1 VVGNFDQAS
10 CRDDRPVFR
19 AAKTPRRRLPK
30 VTVVE
35 PARTGPKTV
44 NTYGPNVPL
53 PALAITWQA
62 PAAADKDAA
71 ALTVLDAILSG
82 GKSSRLYDSLVY
94 EQKIAQSVFS
104 TAPDNAQPGLFYVG
118 AIMAGGKTAE
128 QGEAALRAQVARV
141 RDGPPTAAEL
151 AEAKTGLLADAVRKR
166 EEIDGRAFAIGYAL
180 ETEGDAARANTDLAE
195 LQAVTAADIQRVAK
209 VPGRRPPHGDP
220 LPGRNGPPGRRE
232 GRTPVDPQGRLGQV
246 RRPGHHPGPRGRAP
260 EAAGRRRAGS
270 GRPADSRPRRPWP
283 TACG

>member
-1 VVGNFDQAS
+1 MIDKYFA
-10 CRDDRPVFR
+10 PL
-19 AAKTPRRRLPK
+19 KTPSTPLPK

-62 PAAADKDAA
+62 PAAAAKDAA

-104 TAPDNAQPGLFYVG
+104 SGNGNLQPGIFYVG

-128 QGEAALRAQVARV
+128 QGEAALRAQVARL
-141 RDGPPTAAEL
+141 RDAPPTAAEL

-180 ETEGDAARANTDLAE
+180 LTEGDAARANTDLAD
-195 LQAVTAADIQRVAK
+195 LQAVTAADVQRVAK
-209 VPGRRPPHGDP
+209 TYLADDRRTVIRYLPETARPG
-220 LPGRNGPPGRRE
+220 RE
-232 GRTPVDPQGRLGQV
+232 GRHPGGPQGRLGEV
-246 RRPGHHPGPRGRAP
+246 
-260 EAAGRRRAGS
+260 
-270 GRPADSRPRRPWP
+270 
-283 TACG
+283 